1 MLKGSKLALK
11 GSKLPTL
18 LHEDR
23 TYPCQFIS
31 IMLSE
36 LVSTTVEV
44 KNGDLQPTTDHH
56 HFFVTTC
63 SPQPKT
69 KESWPTTTKHA
80 MYPLRSP
87 LKGKGG
93 ARNQLH
99 LKALIAIL
107 PSHLQLQ
114 KSHGKFLL

>member
-1 MLKGSKLALK
+1 MLKGSKLMLK
-11 GSKLPTL
+11 GSKLLTL

-44 KNGDLQPTTDHH
+44 KHGDLQPTTDHH
-56 HFFVTTC
+56 HFFITTC
-63 SPQPKT
+63 GPQPKT
-69 KESWPTTTKHA
+69 KEIWPTTMKYA

-93 ARNQLH
+93 AHNQLH
-99 LKALIAIL
+99 LKAPIAIL
-107 PSHLQLQ
+107 PSHPQLQ
-114 KSHGKFLL
+114 KSHGIFLL